1 MTRFSKL
8 SASACMAA
16 ALSMTVAP
24 AAAVELPA
32 QAAGNA
38 VPAQAQTGDV
48 LAVNAEHHRY
58 RRWRHRN
65 RVDAGD
71 VLTGVLILGG
81 IAAIAN
87 SVSKPRRER
96 SYPVR
101 QPTSYPERRSER
113 SSKSGQG
120 IDRAVD
126 MCLSEIE
133 RDVRVDN
140 VDNVSR
146 TGAGWTV
153 TGTIYNGD
161 AFTCRI
167 DNEGRISSVDFG
179 DQVATSAPVQDN
191 QWDDERY
198 RQARADL
205 DASDQQAPTQPTQ
218 TAMVDEQPQGQQPAY
233 PGGPIDGDIPAE
245 EDLGG

>member
-1 MTRFSKL
+1 MTRISKL

-24 AAAVELPA
+24 AAAVELPT
-32 QAAGNA
+32 QA
-38 VPAQAQTGDV
+38 VPNAAPVHARTGDV
-48 LAVNAEHHRY
+48 LAVNAEHYRY

-101 QPTSYPERRSER
+101 QPASYPERRSER
-113 SSKSGQG
+113 SSNSGQG

-179 DQVATSAPVQDN
+179 GQVATSTPVQDN

-205 DASDQQAPTQPTQ
+205 DAAEQPEPVE
-218 TAMVDEQPQGQQPAY
+218 TAMADEQPLGPQPAY

-245 EDLGG
+245 EELGG